1 MSRMA
6 RLGDSPRRWV
16 LLLGAALVALV
27 VAGAVWFQR
36 AATPPAPG
44 AFYSPPDPLPAGAPG
59 TIIRSEPVT
68 TNLPAGAVAWRVLY
82 LSTGLHGE
90 PVAVSGLVIAPAEES
105 AAPRPV
111 IAWAQGTQ
119 GILPECGTS
128 HRNNPFEFIS
138 GVNLMIQE
146 GVVVAATDYPRRG
159 TPGIHPYLVAPVE
172 GRAVLDSVRAARQMA
187 VNASDRFAVWG
198 GSQGGQSALWAAQA
212 VRDYAPE
219 LTLVG
224 AAAQAAAID
233 LPGIFES
240 IVDRRIGGILL
251 SQAVYAWSAVYEG
264 ANVDDVVRPEMRAR
278 FESLARTCVTTPLA
292 FLTLGS
298 IPTPSEFLSV
308 DLLTAEPWRTILE
321 TNRPRGPIDVPV
333 LITHGTS
340 DPLIPIEGSEN
351 EAARRCAEGED
362 VTFMRFPGVSHPGTD
377 ETAVTTIGWIED
389 RFAGRPT
396 GPTCGR

>member
-1 MSRMA
+1 MSGVA
-6 RLGDSPRRWV
+6 RFRNGPRRWLV
-16 LLLGAALVALV
+16 LLGVALAV
-27 VAGAVWFQR
+27 LAVAGIVLFQR
-36 AATPPAPG
+36 AASPPTPGP
-44 AFYSPPDPLPAGAPG
+44 FYTPPDPLPAGAPG
-59 TIIRSEPVT
+59 TVIRSEPVT
-68 TNLPAGAVAWRVLY
+68 NNLPAGAVAWRVLY
-82 LSTGLHGE
+82 LSTGLNDE

-105 AAPRPV
+105 AGPRPV

-128 HRNNPFEFIS
+128 HRANPFELIS
-138 GVNLMIQE
+138 GLNPMISE
-146 GVVVAATDYPRRG
+146 GFVVVATDYPGRG

-172 GRAVLDSVRAARQMA
+172 GRAVLDSVRAARQLDA
-187 VNASDRFAVWG
+187 GAGERFAIWG
-198 GSQGGQSALWAAQA
+198 GSQGGQAALWAAQS
-212 VRDYAPE
+212 VQDYAPE
-219 LTLVG
+219 LTLLG
-224 AAAQAAAID
+224 AAAQAAALD
-233 LPGIFES
+233 LPGTFAT
-240 IVDRRIGGILL
+240 IVDRRVGGVLL
-251 SQAVYAWSAVYEG
+251 AQALYAWSAIYAD
-264 ANVDDVVRPEMRAR
+264 ANLEDVVKPEMRAR
-278 FESLARTCVTTPLA
+278 FKSLARTCVSTPLA

-321 TNRPRGPIDVPV
+321 TNRPLGPIDVPL

-351 EAARRCAEGED
+351 EVARRCAAGED